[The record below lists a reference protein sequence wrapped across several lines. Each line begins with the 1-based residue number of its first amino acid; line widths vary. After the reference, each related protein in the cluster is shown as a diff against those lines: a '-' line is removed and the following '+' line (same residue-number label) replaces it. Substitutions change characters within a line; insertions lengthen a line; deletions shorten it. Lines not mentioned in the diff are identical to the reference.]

1 MFPQLALAAYLGA
14 AAFGVQSPSC
24 LSQEEARASVQAE
37 RLIEFQEAARLAG
50 QKHKGSVVS
59 ANLCRVNQRLVYV
72 LAILSSEGRVARVA
86 VDAKSRSVQDYR

>member
-1 MFPQLALAAYLGA
+1 MFPQLALAAFLGTA
-14 AAFGVQSPSC
+14 ALGVQAPAC
-24 LSQEEARASVQAE
+24 LSQEEARESVQAE
-37 RLIEFQEAARLAG
+37 KLIELPEAARLAG

-72 LAILSSEGRVARVA
+72 LAILSPEGRVARIA